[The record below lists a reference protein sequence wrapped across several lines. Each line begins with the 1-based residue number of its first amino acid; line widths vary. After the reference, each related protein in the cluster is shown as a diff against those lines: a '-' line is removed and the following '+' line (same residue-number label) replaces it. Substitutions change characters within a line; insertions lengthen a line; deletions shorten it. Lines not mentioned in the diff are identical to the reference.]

1 MMKWTLSLL
10 AVGVYCLALAL
21 GSTPAHAATIERVSV
36 NTAGQQG
43 NSYSSLP
50 SISADGRFVA
60 FYSDASDLVTGDT
73 NNTWDVLVHDRVTG
87 TTERVSVNTE
97 GEEGNWGSG
106 WSSISADGRFVAF
119 YSEASTLVTGDTN
132 GCGDVFVHDRG
143 THTTERVSVSSGGEQ
158 GNQMSAVKDWAA
170 NPIAISADGRFVAFP
185 SFASNLVS
193 GDMNDAWDVF
203 MHDRMTGTTERLS
216 VNNAGVEGS
225 GDSGYTGTA
234 RTAMSEDGRLVV
246 FQSLAPD
253 LVPDDTNDTAD
264 VFVRDRL
271 TGTTDR
277 VSVSSAGEQGNGWS
291 WDVALSAD
299 GRFVAFASESDNLV
313 SGDGNGRQDVFVHD
327 RVTGTTERVSV
338 SNSGDGGDGWS
349 WLPVISADGRFVAF
363 ESAASDLVF
372 GDTNGVLDAF
382 VFDRLAGATERLSV
396 SAEGEEGDDWSSHPA
411 ISADGQFVA
420 FDSGA
425 SNLVPGDTNDEWDV
439 FVRDRGPVLQVDI
452 DIKPGS
458 ERNPVNPGSEG
469 VLPVAVFS
477 SDTFDATDIDP
488 STVHLAGASV
498 AQNPED
504 GKWMIQEQDENG
516 DALVDVRLFF
526 DTESI
531 DVERLADDYAVL
543 TGSTFGGVE
552 FEGRDRVT
560 IVPKD
565 IPNDYWALEAI
576 AECMAGEVVM
586 GYSDGFYRPDVTV
599 TRDQMAVFVSRAMAG
614 GDEAV
619 PQVAD
624 EATFPDVPATS
635 WALKYVEYA
644 VDQSVVAGYEDGLYH
659 PEYQVNRAQMAVY
672 IARALVAPTG
682 EAALVD
688 YVPSDPRNFPDVP
701 DTFWSYKHIEYCVEN
716 GVVAGYL
723 DGYYHPEYVVTR
735 DQMAVYVARA
745 FGLST

>member
-1 MMKWTLSLL
+1 MMIWRLSAL
-10 AVGVYCLALAL
+10 AVCLVVWFALSAQAALA
-21 GSTPAHAATIERVSV
+21 GTIERVSV
-36 NTAGQQG
+36 NTAGHQG

-50 SISADGRFVA
+50 SVSADGRFVA
-60 FYSDASDLVTGDT
+60 FLSDASDLVTGDT
-73 NNTWDVLVHDRVTG
+73 NDVWDVFVHDRVTG

-132 GCGDVFVHDRG
+132 SCGDVFVHDRE

-170 NPIAISADGRFVAFP
+170 GPISISADGRFIAFP
-185 SFASNLVS
+185 SFASNLVP

-203 MHDRMTGTTERLS
+203 VHDRGTGTTERLS

-225 GDSGYTGTA
+225 GDSGYTGAA
-234 RTAMSEDGRLVV
+234 RTAMSEDGRFVV

-271 TGTTDR
+271 TGTTER
-277 VSVSSAGEQGNGWS
+277 VSISSGGVQGNGVS
-291 WDVALSAD
+291 WDVAMSAE
-299 GRFVAFASESDNLV
+299 GRFVAFASGSDNLV
-313 SGDGNGRQDVFVHD
+313 VGDSNGETDVFLHD
-327 RVTGTTERVSV
+327 RGTGTTERLSV
-338 SNSGDGGDGWS
+338 GSAGQESDGWS
-349 WLPVISADGRFVAF
+349 LLPVVSADGRFVAF
-363 ESAASDLVF
+363 ESVASNLVS

-382 VFDRLAGATERLSV
+382 VCDRLAGTIERVSV
-396 SAEGEEGDDWSSHPA
+396 SAGGKEGNGGSGHPA
-411 ISADGQFVA
+411 ISADGRFVA
-420 FDSGA
+420 FDSEA
-425 SNLVPGDTNDEWDV
+425 SNLVPGDTNDGADI
-439 FVRDRGPVLQVDI
+439 FVRDRGPVMQVDI

-458 ERNPVNPGSEG
+458 ERNPVNPEAEG

-498 AQNPED
+498 AQNPDD
-504 GKWMIQEQDENG
+504 GKWMIQEQNENG
-516 DALVDVRLFF
+516 DALLDVRLSF

-543 TGSTFGGVE
+543 AGSTFGGVE

-586 GYSDGFYRPDVTV
+586 GYADGFYRPNVTV

-619 PQVAD
+619 PQAPD
-624 EATFPDVPATS
+624 EATFLDVPATS

-682 EAALVD
+682 DASLVD
-688 YVPSDPRNFPDVP
+688 YVPSDPHNFPDVP

-723 DGYYHPEYVVTR
+723 DGYYYPEYVVTR

-745 FGLST
+745 FDLPM